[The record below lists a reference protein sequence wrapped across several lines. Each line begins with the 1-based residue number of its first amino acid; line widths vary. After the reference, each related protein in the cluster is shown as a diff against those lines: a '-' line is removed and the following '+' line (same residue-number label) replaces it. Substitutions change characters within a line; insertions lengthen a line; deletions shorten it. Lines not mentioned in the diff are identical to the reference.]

1 MLGATVPVG
10 ASGSL
15 FGSFQQSR
23 PAGALVQK
31 GVDDVQ
37 NISSIGY
44 TYALSKRTYAYAYYS
59 FATGYLY
66 MNTAIVSTLGSGMVH
81 RF

>member
-1 MLGATVPVG
+1 MPLGARG
-10 ASGSL
+10 AV

-23 PAGALVQK
+23 PAGTLLDR
-31 GVDDVQ
+31 GSDDVQ

-44 TYALSKRTYAYAYYS
+44 THAISKRTEVYAYYS
-59 FATGYLY
+59 YATGYLY
-66 MNTAIVSTLGSGMVH
+66 MNTAIVSTLGTGMVH